1 MKTKGISFWEQ
12 HVEHLV
18 LGVAALVALGLIAMQ
33 FLGEPNAVTVGT
45 TTVTPGSVNQV
56 LQQKAEEIDAQS
68 RSANVNVDAVVKPV
82 SETLRAQIEAP
93 VNPPSIVAFAN
104 PRLSMGKEGPST
116 GDKPFHVGAPAAP
129 TDVLARQ
136 YFDTLASEAVDQ
148 TPELKGIFPA
158 APYDAT
164 WNTIYGRFAIA
175 DMLKQFSDGG
185 PNGEAAMPRVWF
197 NDRVDFIDVRVERE
211 EYVNGQWVNPVVVD
225 PMLGR
230 MSFRVE
236 LKDRKVDDALRQ
248 SIVSR
253 AAEPTVRQQ
262 VIQPPFYQT
271 VNQVWTP
278 PTADGVEV
286 QPVAAV
292 AAANLTPEELELADL
307 QRRRAELRKRL
318 DNVIKQ
324 LQDNGCPDTPPAPDK
339 PGKEPVQPKPKS
351 GGGGGAAAPGGGVGE
366 GTGTALGRGNGSQQN
381 SVQCKSL
388 WKQRTTFEKRLAQ
401 ADAEI
406 EKLQGQK
413 PAVVEKPADE
423 VVEDKPE
430 DVINVWAHDLSV
442 TPGKTYRYRMTVEVY
457 NPLFGRKPALMRE
470 QQPLAEQFVL
480 TSPPSEWTQPI
491 TVEPPLRVFVTNA
504 QPANPGALGN
514 IGVGNAQAEVYRFH
528 NGRWWLERF
537 RVQPGDR
544 VGEAKAAKGGNEV
557 DYSTDW
563 FVLDVV
569 EGLTTDDQDIK
580 RGFGAT
586 VVLQSLSSPEVTASR
601 SPRDD
606 FSDLERRRL
615 LDEVKLS
622 ELGDEEAVASSSG

>member
-1 MKTKGISFWEQ
+1 
-12 HVEHLV
+12 
-18 LGVAALVALGLIAMQ
+18 
-33 FLGEPNAVTVGT
+33 
-45 TTVTPGSVNQV
+45 
-56 LQQKAEEIDAQS
+56 
-68 RSANVNVDAVVKPV
+68 
-82 SETLRAQIEAP
+82 
-93 VNPPSIVAFAN
+93 
-104 PRLSMGKEGPST
+104 
-116 GDKPFHVGAPAAP
+116 
-129 TDVLARQ
+129 
-136 YFDTLASEAVDQ
+136 
-148 TPELKGIFPA
+148 
-158 APYDAT
+158 
-164 WNTIYGRFAIA
+164 
-175 DMLKQFSDGG
+175 
-185 PNGEAAMPRVWF
+185 
-197 NDRVDFIDVRVERE
+197 
-211 EYVNGQWVNPVVVD
+211 
-225 PMLGR
+225 
-230 MSFRVE
+230 
-236 LKDRKVDDALRQ
+236 
-248 SIVSR
+248 
-253 AAEPTVRQQ
+253 
-262 VIQPPFYQT
+262 
-271 VNQVWTP
+271 
-278 PTADGVEV
+278 
-286 QPVAAV
+286 
-292 AAANLTPEELELADL
+292 
-307 QRRRAELRKRL
+307 
-318 DNVIKQ
+318 
-324 LQDNGCPDTPPAPDK
+324 
-339 PGKEPVQPKPKS
+339 VQPKPKS